1 MSFYDALQMDPSVL
15 KKKISQSNEKKEKVY
30 YWAAIT
36 VRAILI
42 VAFAILFITTLS
54 NIFGTENTPMAV
66 VLFCILL
73 GIRFV
78 NFEYCIGDSLV
89 TLAIAF
95 ATLLFVPA
103 ILISVPTILIPF
115 IHFIAIFAILCI
127 TSQRPELGNG
137 GLYSFAYIYL
147 VGNPVSGELLTQ
159 RAMMT
164 LVGYIICA
172 VILFVK
178 HRHIHSETRFH
189 HVIKRFT
196 LKNPTHLWQL
206 RMAIGVTLVLS
217 IGSIFKVE
225 RFMWMGFA
233 CSSLLSEYPYS
244 PDTKTRFGQ
253 RVLSV
258 LIGSAAFFVIFQ
270 IMPESIQPLIGPLG
284 GLCLGF
290 CTKYRY
296 KTALNCFGALM
307 IGAGI
312 YGIHGAVIIRIIDT
326 ILGVVIGYVFA
337 YIFHKLI
344 ALRFL
349 PDPNE
354 EN

>member
-42 VAFAILFITTLS
+42 VAFAILFIATLS

-137 GLYSFAYIYL
+137 GLYSFAS
-147 VGNPVSGELLTQ
+147 VS
-159 RAMMT
+159 
-164 LVGYIICA
+164 Y
-172 VILFVK
+172 
-178 HRHIHSETRFH
+178 
-189 HVIKRFT
+189 
-196 LKNPTHLWQL
+196 THLQV
-206 RMAIGVTLVLS
+206 A
-217 IGSIFKVE
+217 
-225 RFMWMGFA
+225 
-233 CSSLLSEYPYS
+233 SLLN
-244 PDTKTRFGQ
+244 
-253 RVLSV
+253 LS
-258 LIGSAAFFVIFQ
+258 
-270 IMPESIQPLIGPLG
+270 
-284 GLCLGF
+284 
-290 CTKYRY
+290 
-296 KTALNCFGALM
+296 
-307 IGAGI
+307 
-312 YGIHGAVIIRIIDT
+312 
-326 ILGVVIGYVFA
+326 
-337 YIFHKLI
+337 
-344 ALRFL
+344 
-349 PDPNE
+349 
-354 EN
+354 